1 VTQTEGEEATY
12 TSHYEYYRWSDA
24 ANSCNNNG
32 AFLAK
37 IKSLDELK
45 KARMAFKPD
54 HPTDYWVGVKYDDTL
69 KNFAWA
75 DGTPVDSS
83 ANFEAIVNR
92 NEQLTDSFSKRCLYM
107 TTTDALVADD
117 CGVHRKYICQ
127 VGESDDVVMTSK

>member
-1 VTQTEGEEATY
+1 MTQVESEEVTY
-12 TSHYEYYRWSDA
+12 TSHYGSHRWSDA
-24 ANSCNNNG
+24 ANMCNDG

-45 KARMAFKPD
+45 KARMAFKPH
-54 HPTDYWVGVKYDDTL
+54 HPTDYWVGVKYDDIL
-69 KNFAWA
+69 KGFVWA

-92 NEQLTDSFSKRCLYM
+92 NEQVTDGFSKRCLYI

-117 CGVHRKYICQ
+117 CEVHRKYICQ
-127 VGESDDVVMTSK
+127 VGEIDDVIITSK

>member
-1 VTQTEGEEATY
+1 MTQVESEEVTY
-12 TSHYEYYRWSDA
+12 TSHYGYHRWSDA
-24 ANSCNNNG
+24 ANMCNGG

-54 HPTDYWVGVKYDDTL
+54 HPTDYWVGVKYDDIL
-69 KNFAWA
+69 NGFVWA

-92 NEQLTDSFSKRCLYM
+92 NEQITDGFSNRCLYI

-117 CGVHRKYICQ
+117 CEEHRKYICQ
-127 VGESDDVVMTSK
+127 VGEIDDVIITSK